1 MPKKPRQAHIPRKVA
16 RKRKAPRRDAV
27 TVPAD
32 AYIDVSGPV
41 HVPDGMSR
49 DPVGPIPMPAGRS
62 RPAYPAVAPR
72 PGSTRAAGQ
81 LPTFERAYLI
91 DLVQWMIERGAE
103 VHRVDTPGG
112 YMEIDTEQD
121 LAFAPRWWGA
131 T

>member
-1 MPKKPRQAHIPRKVA
+1 VPKKPRQAHIPRKVA

-81 LPTFERAYLI
+81 LPTFERAYLLEELRRI
-91 DLVQWMIERGAE
+91 GITSVSLLGLIVVLTIVLR
-103 VHRVDTPGG
+103 
-112 YMEIDTEQD
+112 
-121 LAFAPRWWGA
+121 
-131 T
+131 